1 MNVPGTQQG
10 TSGFGLTMAMAPGG
24 STSSGNALAGEST
37 TVNVGA
43 KQRPAADLAEEEVL
57 QYIVDNV
64 NKVLSRKYSLV
75 EFDAIQGVPLLQ
87 IVNDVFG
94 TLSPPQQMDLEE
106 VPIDEAA
113 PRMME
118 FLTKTLG
125 YRIPALMADS
135 FAAGFM
141 QAEPTIVYPTLYWV
155 LSNMPQNEKR
165 VYLARFLQRLDIPEA
180 MRAQDEDVRA
190 LYQQYES
197 LRTMFVQTHRRVDAL
212 RTAHA
217 DPAEAR
223 RKVTALEEERDRLQ
237 DYIQVA
243 EKKLSGVPDKESLV
257 NASKSLRAALEEESR
272 LAEKRV
278 ELQQSLISAEQRG
291 TEMQNR
297 LQNLRRDAADGRV
310 DVIVRRLRDEI
321 QTNKMILEEQLPKEL
336 EQKRRENDELNK
348 LISEPLDMQALT
360 TENQKLDEAL
370 KKLQLQVKERQKPGE
385 DGSTIATIKQ
395 QVERVARRKQE
406 VLEMLT
412 SLQADNSR
420 TLNEMRDRENRINQ
434 LREAHQML
442 KGDEFRAFSNQVL
455 AKKAAS
461 EGMRAKLSELRVEWG
476 VLTFTENVLKAQFN
490 DLDAEIGDL
499 ERKLGLQ
506 GYSRTMETLSK
517 LTREKDTIEELK
529 GKTLEELSRV
539 VQDFTMAIR
548 ERRTKLAP
556 LINELREVRH
566 TASEVDQDWLS
577 KKSHYEYQ
585 ESLLMEDIS
594 KLERDV
600 QTLRDETNLNESI
613 YHRLQAQHTLI
624 TAQWDRLEGERE
636 FAEIVKSGSDN
647 PTEEELAHAAAAPG
661 RSRKC
666 TYCGKTTP
674 TKGWLLYHLNKD
686 HGVNVLTE
694 KGFEHAIEDLQVR
707 LREMQQRQ
715 LDIHENYEGN
725 VQQVEWFNHLKRILE
740 AKLHSI
746 QTEEPHG
753 SSSLDKDIQQVMGT
767 AGAGGNGVDML
778 VLTGN

>member
-1 MNVPGTQQG
+1 MSFLGTHG
-10 TSGFGLTMAMAPGG
+10 ASGFGITMAMTPSNVFAGDSISVNGG
-24 STSSGNALAGEST
+24 T
-37 TVNVGA
+37 
-43 KQRPAADLAEEEVL
+43 KQRPSADLTEEEVL

-87 IVNDVFG
+87 VVNDVFG
-94 TLSPPQQMDLEE
+94 TLSPPQQMDLEGG
-106 VPIDEAA
+106 VPIEEAV

-125 YRIPALMADS
+125 YRIPALMANN
-135 FAAGFM
+135 FASGFM

-190 LYQQYES
+190 LYQQYEN
-197 LRTMFVQTHRRVDAL
+197 LRTMFVQTHRHVDAL
-212 RTAHA
+212 QAAHA
-217 DPAEAR
+217 NPAEIR

-257 NASKSLRAALEEESR
+257 NASKALRAALEEESW

-278 ELQQSLISAEQRG
+278 ELQQSLISAEQRS

-310 DVIVRRLRDEI
+310 DVIVCRMRDEI
-321 QTNKMILEEQLPKEL
+321 QTNKMILEKQLPKEL

-348 LISEPLDMQALT
+348 LISEPLDMQALA

-370 KKLQLQVKERQKPGE
+370 KKLQLQVKERQRPGE

-395 QVERVARRKQE
+395 QVERVEKRKQE
-406 VLEMLT
+406 VLETLT
-412 SLQADNSR
+412 SLQADNRR
-420 TLNEMRDRENRINQ
+420 TLNEMRDQENRINQ

-442 KGDEFRAFSNQVL
+442 KGDEFRVFSNQVL

-490 DLDAEIGDL
+490 ELDAEIGNL
-499 ERKLGLQ
+499 EQKLGLQ
-506 GYSRTMETLSK
+506 GYSRTMEALSK

-529 GKTLEELSRV
+529 GKTLDELSRV

-556 LINELREVRH
+556 LINELRDVRH
-566 TASEVDQDWLS
+566 TASEVDKEWAS

-585 ESLLMEDIS
+585 ENLLMEDIF

-600 QTLRDETNLNESI
+600 QALRDETNMNESI
-613 YHRLQAQHTLI
+613 YHRLQAQGTLI

-636 FAEIVKSGSDN
+636 FAEIIKSGADN
-647 PTEEELAHAAAAPG
+647 PTEEEVTQAAASPG
-661 RSRKC
+661 RSLKC
-666 TYCGKTTP
+666 TYCGKANP
-674 TKGWLLYHLNKD
+674 TKGWLLYHINKD
-686 HGVNVLTE
+686 HGINVSAE

-715 LDIHENYEGN
+715 LEIQENYEGN
-725 VQQVEWFNHLKRILE
+725 VQQVEWFNQLKRILE
-740 AKLHSI
+740 AKLHAI
-746 QTEEPHG
+746 QTENPHG
-753 SSSLDKDIQQVMGT
+753 GGSLDKDIQQVMAT
-767 AGAGGNGVDML
+767 TGAGGNGVDML